1 MTSGADTTPDVLAI
15 FDLDHTLLPHDTDEQ
30 WTGFL
35 IAAGKLDRVEY
46 DSANRELVAR
56 YNRGEAGALEFTE
69 FYLSTLTR
77 FSPEELQILHEAFMR
92 ERILPSIPQ
101 AARDLIAKHRRL
113 GHLLVLT
120 TATSRFLTEP
130 VARELGFE
138 HHIATEPEVR
148 DGRFTGRVVGT
159 PNMREGKVERL
170 LEWLAALNLK
180 LADFRESWFYSDSQN
195 DLPLLSHVTH
205 PVAVNADDMLAA
217 HARLR
222 GWPQIQIGD
231 RT

>member
-1 MTSGADTTPDVLAI
+1 MTTGAGTPDVLAI
-15 FDLDHTLLPHDTDEQ
+15 FDLGHTLIPHDTDEQ
-30 WTGFL
+30 WTDFL
-35 IAAGKLDRVEY
+35 IAAGKLDRGEY
-46 DSANRELVAR
+46 DNANRELMAR
-56 YNRGEAGALEFTE
+56 YKRGEAGALELTE
-69 FYLSTLTR
+69 FYLSTLAR
-77 FSPEELQILHEAFMR
+77 FTPEELLSLRADFVRH
-92 ERILPSIPQ
+92 RIVPSIPQ
-101 AARDLIAKHRRL
+101 AARNIVDKHRRL

-120 TATSRFLTEP
+120 TATSRFVTEP

-138 HHIATEPEVR
+138 HHIATEAEIR
-148 DGRFTGRVVGT
+148 DGRFTGRVLGT
-159 PNMREGKVERL
+159 PNMREGKADRL
-170 LEWLAALNLK
+170 LEWLAAHGLK

-205 PVAVNADDMLAA
+205 PIAVNADDMLAA

>member
-1 MTSGADTTPDVLAI
+1 MPADVLVI

-30 WTGFL
+30 WTEFL
-35 IAAGKLDRVEY
+35 IEGGKLDRVEY
-46 DSANRELVAR
+46 DSANRDLVAR
-56 YNRGEAGALEFTE
+56 YQRGEAGALEFTE

-77 FSPEELQILHEAFMR
+77 FTGEELADLHAAFMR

-101 AARDLIAKHRRL
+101 AARDLIAKHQRL
-113 GHLLVLT
+113 GHLLVMS

-138 HHIATEPEVR
+138 HHIATEPEMR
-148 DGRFTGRVVGT
+148 EGRFTGRVLGT

-170 LEWLAALNLK
+170 LEWLARDGLK
-180 LADFRESWFYSDSQN
+180 LSDFRESWFYSDSQN

-205 PVAVNADDMLAA
+205 PVAVNADEVLAA
-217 HARLR
+217 HARVR
-222 GWPQIQIGD
+222 GWPQIQIVD
-231 RT
+231 R

>member
-1 MTSGADTTPDVLAI
+1 MTADAATPDVLAI
-15 FDLDHTLLPHDTDEQ
+15 FDLGHTLLPHDTDEQ
-30 WTGFL
+30 WIAFL

-46 DSANRELVAR
+46 DSANRDLIAR
-56 YNRGEAGALEFTE
+56 YKRGEAGALEFTE
-69 FYLSTLTR
+69 FYLSTLSR
-77 FSPEELQILHEAFMR
+77 FLPTELGEVREAFMR
-92 ERILPSIPQ
+92 ERIVPSISQ
-101 AARDLIAKHRRL
+101 AARDVVAKHRRL

-120 TATSRFLTEP
+120 TATPRFITEP
-130 VARELGFE
+130 VAHELGFA
-138 HHIATEPEVR
+138 HHIATDAEMR
-148 DGRFTGRVVGT
+148 DGRFTGRVMGT

-170 LEWLAALNLK
+170 LDWLSVLNLK

-231 RT
+231 RR

>member
-1 MTSGADTTPDVLAI
+1 MPPDVLAI
-15 FDLDHTLLPHDTDEQ
+15 FDLDHTLLPHDTDQ
-30 WTGFL
+30 RWTEFL
-35 IAAGKLDRVEY
+35 IQAGKLDRVEY
-46 DSANRELVAR
+46 DSANHDLITR
-56 YNRGEAGALEFTE
+56 YKRGEAGALEFTE
-69 FYLSTLTR
+69 FYLSTLAR
-77 FSPEELQILHEAFMR
+77 FAPEELANLHEAFMR
-92 ERILPSIPQ
+92 ERVIPSIPQ
-101 AARDLIAKHRRL
+101 AARELISKHRLL
-113 GHLLVLT
+113 GHMLVLT

-138 HHIATEPEVR
+138 HHIATEPEMR
-148 DGRFTGRVVGT
+148 NGRFTGRVAGT

-170 LEWLAALNLK
+170 LEWLAALDLK

-231 RT
+231 RA

>member
-1 MTSGADTTPDVLAI
+1 MPDVLAI
-15 FDLDHTLLPHDTDEQ
+15 FDLDRTLLGHDTDEQ
-30 WTGFL
+30 WTDFL
-35 IAAGKLDRVEY
+35 IATGKLDRVEY
-46 DSANRELVAR
+46 ESANRELVAR
-56 YNRGEAGALEFTE
+56 YQRGEAGALEFTE

-77 FSPEELQILHEAFMR
+77 FAPEELQDLHEAFMR

-101 AARDLIAKHRRL
+101 AARDLIAQHRGL

-138 HHIATEPEVR
+138 HHIATEPEMR
-148 DGRFTGRVVGT
+148 EGRFTGRVAGT

-170 LEWLAALNLK
+170 IEWLATRGLK

-222 GWPQIQIGD
+222 GWPQIQIGE
-231 RT
+231 RG